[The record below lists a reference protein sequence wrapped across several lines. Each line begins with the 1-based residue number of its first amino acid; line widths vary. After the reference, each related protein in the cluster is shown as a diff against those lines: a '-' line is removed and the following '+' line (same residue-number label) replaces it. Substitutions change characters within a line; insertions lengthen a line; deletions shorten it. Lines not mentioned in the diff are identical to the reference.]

1 MVQVLRLFPCISY
14 ILECSIAE
22 ARVAITG
29 HIFISFFH
37 FAICFRNSWCKC
49 RKCGGKHLPAASK
62 ARFNAHF
69 SGINAVDLVDFSMD
83 LVSLLVLFSSVLL
96 AGWYVSDS
104 PYLYLYTLGAV
115 AVGFVVREWSVERK

>member
-1 MVQVLRLFPCISY
+1 MLLLIVVLTNIS
-14 ILECSIAE
+14 CSHKPNLL
-22 ARVAITG
+22 V
-29 HIFISFFH
+29 FVLYSP
-37 FAICFRNSWCKC
+37 FAISFRNSWCKC

-83 LVSLLVLFSSVLL
+83 LVPLLVLFSSVLL
-96 AGWYVSDS
+96 AGWYVGDS

-115 AVGFVVREWSVERK
+115 AVGFVAREWSVGRK